1 MILDYLHPIFAA
13 IITAII
19 EAIRIR
25 LSYGRVRNVNKL
37 WTYTIGFLA
46 FGVCL
51 ALTLDYFEDA
61 PFFKVMFYGVYFAS
75 CRGLIYDIVLN
86 TFRGLPIDYKSK
98 STNSIIDMN
107 INVNFYL
114 LRLIYLVLGFVS
126 ALIHYNYE

>member
-1 MILDYLHPIFAA
+1 MILDYLYPIFAA

-19 EAIRIR
+19 EAVRIY
-25 LSYGRVRNVNKL
+25 LSRGGVFNVNKL

-51 ALTLDYFEDA
+51 ALTLDYFQDA
-61 PFFKVMFYGVYFAS
+61 PFFKVMFYGIYFAS

-86 TFRGLPIDYKSK
+86 TLRGLPVDYKSK
-98 STNSIIDMN
+98 STNSIIDSNMN
-107 INVNFYL
+107 INFYL

-126 ALIHYNYE
+126 ALIHLNYE